1 MDLSTLSKWIIF
13 AGLGLIVLG
22 SLLWVL
28 GRSGLPLGK
37 LPGDI
42 RYESEKFSF
51 YFPIVT
57 FVVISIVL
65 TILLN
70 IIIRFL
76 RK

>member
-1 MDLSTLSKWIIF
+1 MELSTLGKWMIF
-13 AGLGLIVLG
+13 AGLGFIVLG
-22 SLLWVL
+22 LLLWAL
-28 GRSGLPLGK
+28 GKSGLPLGK

-76 RK
+76 KK